1 MATNIHFTGETLR
14 AMVIASANSL
24 EKKQEFLDSINVFPI
39 PDGDT
44 GLNLTST
51 LRRVVKE
58 LENCSNSTIF
68 GVAKTIS
75 RGSFLG
81 AKGNSGVI
89 LSQFMMG
96 MASKLQD
103 HEQITPT
110 IFAKAMLDGSDWA
123 YRAVLNP
130 REGTIL
136 TVVRDASKAALKK
149 AEQTDDWLEVIKEA
163 YQIANIS
170 TKETPN
176 LLPVLKDAG
185 VVDAGAQGFVYIVG
199 SWLLILAEQ
208 LGESL
213 PQELIDDIQSTEEI
227 SAISPAFTIDSSD
240 TFTFQFCTECI
251 VLEPTIEVSKL
262 KKQLEEYGDSLFCVE
277 SEIGIKIHIHTDVP
291 EEIFSIAGS
300 YGELT
305 SAKVDDMKEQH
316 TSKLKLDDK

>member
-1 MATNIHFTGETLR
+1 MANSINFTGETLR

-58 LENCSNSTIF
+58 LESCSQSTIF
-68 GVAKTIS
+68 DVAKTIS
-75 RGSFLG
+75 KGSFLG

-96 MASKLQD
+96 MTSKLQD
-103 HEQITPT
+103 HEQITPI
-110 IFAKAMLDGSDWA
+110 IFAKAMINGSDWA

-136 TVVRDASKAALKK
+136 TVVRDASKAAYKK
-149 AEQTDDWLEVIKEA
+149 AEQTGDWLEVITEA
-163 YQIANIS
+163 YQMANTS

-185 VVDAGAQGFVYIVG
+185 VVDAGAQGFVYIIG

-213 PQELIDDIQSTEEI
+213 PQSLIDHIQATEEI
-227 SAISPAFTIDSSD
+227 SAISPAFTVDSSD
-240 TFTFQFCTECI
+240 TFTFQYCTECI
-251 VLEPTIEVSKL
+251 ILDPKIEVNKL
-262 KKQLEEYGDSLFCVE
+262 KEQLEEYGDSLFCVS

-291 EEIFSIAGS
+291 EEIFSLAGS

-305 SAKVDDMKEQH
+305 SEKVDDMKEQH
-316 TSKLKLDDK
+316 TSKLKLDN

>member
-1 MATNIHFTGETLR
+1 MATNKFFTGETLR

-58 LENCSNSTIF
+58 LESCTHSTVF
-68 GVAKTIS
+68 DVAKTIS

-103 HEQITPT
+103 HDQITPK

-136 TVVRDASKAALKK
+136 TVVRDASKAAHKK
-149 AEQTDDWLEVIKEA
+149 AEQTDDWLEVVKEA
-163 YQIANIS
+163 YKIANIS

-176 LLPVLKDAG
+176 LLPYPILLKSLDLLNLQLNSG
-185 VVDAGAQGFVYIVG
+185 DHFPKETLFSGNRLQHRKKPLCRNFLSGF
-199 SWLLILAEQ
+199 
-208 LGESL
+208 
-213 PQELIDDIQSTEEI
+213 P
-227 SAISPAFTIDSSD
+227 
-240 TFTFQFCTECI
+240 
-251 VLEPTIEVSKL
+251 
-262 KKQLEEYGDSLFCVE
+262 
-277 SEIGIKIHIHTDVP
+277 
-291 EEIFSIAGS
+291 
-300 YGELT
+300 
-305 SAKVDDMKEQH
+305 
-316 TSKLKLDDK
+316 

>member
-58 LENCSNSTIF
+58 LETCSQSSLF
-68 GVAKTIS
+68 DVAKTIS
-75 RGSFLG
+75 KGSFLG

-96 MASKLQD
+96 MTSKLQD
-103 HEQITPT
+103 YEQITPT

-136 TVVRDASKAALKK
+136 TVVRDASKAA
-149 AEQTDDWLEVIKEA
+149 
-163 YQIANIS
+163 
-170 TKETPN
+170 
-176 LLPVLKDAG
+176 
-185 VVDAGAQGFVYIVG
+185 
-199 SWLLILAEQ
+199 
-208 LGESL
+208 
-213 PQELIDDIQSTEEI
+213 
-227 SAISPAFTIDSSD
+227 
-240 TFTFQFCTECI
+240 
-251 VLEPTIEVSKL
+251 
-262 KKQLEEYGDSLFCVE
+262 
-277 SEIGIKIHIHTDVP
+277 H
-291 EEIFSIAGS
+291 
-300 YGELT
+300 
-305 SAKVDDMKEQH
+305 
-316 TSKLKLDDK
+316 